1 MMALPELVC
10 CATAFHWFDYEKA
23 TREIARVLGPDGTLA
38 LIWNVRDDRIP
49 WVAAFSR
56 VMDAYAGS
64 TPRQSTGTWRVI
76 FEDARFAHIA
86 SKIYP
91 FSQPMPLSGI
101 VDRALSTSFIAVL
114 PTEEQDV
121 VRAKITAIVELETEL
136 SVREIVQFPY
146 VTELYLFRKTS

>member
-1 MMALPELVC
+1 MMALPDLVC
-10 CATAFHWFDYEKA
+10 CATAFHWFDYAKA

-64 TPRQSTGTWRVI
+64 TPRQSTGKWRVI
-76 FEDARFAHIA
+76 FEDARFAHVA
-86 SKIYP
+86 SRIYP
-91 FSQPMPLSGI
+91 FSQPMPPSGI

-121 VRAKITAIVELETEL
+121 VRAKVAAIVEREPELRSGRSCNFPTSLEL
-136 SVREIVQFPY
+136 D
-146 VTELYLFRKTS
+146 LFRKTS